1 MVIST
6 INHSYWNFKPTHRCS
21 ESTVYFT
28 NLNCW
33 AIQGDVS
40 PYYDFQ
46 GSGEQ
51 GSVVMKFTQIRDY
64 SMIPSSQNHP
74 VKREPLHGSSHYTMG
89 NCLKIGY
96 LDGP

>member
-33 AIQGDVS
+33 AIKGD
-40 PYYDFQ
+40 DFPKINHDSQ
-46 GSGEQ
+46 VRENSE
-51 GSVVMKFTQIRDY
+51 VVIIDNLPR
-64 SMIPSSQNHP
+64 
-74 VKREPLHGSSHYTMG
+74 
-89 NCLKIGY
+89 
-96 LDGP
+96 